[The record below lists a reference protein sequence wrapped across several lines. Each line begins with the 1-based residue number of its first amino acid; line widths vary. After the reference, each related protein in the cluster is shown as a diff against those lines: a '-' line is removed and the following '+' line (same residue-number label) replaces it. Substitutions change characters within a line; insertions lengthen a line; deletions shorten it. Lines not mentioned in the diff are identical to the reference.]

1 MQTTKN
7 LLTEAQRIA
16 DVGLCSLTSRGMVQ
30 SSKLIHRKEIKASIA
45 SNGVLGTQ
53 NNGPVVLSYE
63 VWSTRLKLWNT
74 RYYRF
79 LTNLRAEDDWKPHG
93 SSGVGFGP
101 FPCCIN
107 DHHWH
112 SALPS
117 PSTIQRNAQKQ
128 KRHLTTIPN
137 TDPSLPNTAPE
148 AEDMMGTI
156 LVVWPNLPRNKSRSL
171 PKSYKISQLPFPAS
185 LSHYQRQVGTS
196 VWISVRLFIVMSFP
210 SFIRAARLI

>member
-79 LTNLRAEDDWKPHG
+79 LTNLRAEDD
-93 SSGVGFGP
+93 
-101 FPCCIN
+101 
-107 DHHWH
+107 
-112 SALPS
+112 
-117 PSTIQRNAQKQ
+117 
-128 KRHLTTIPN
+128 
-137 TDPSLPNTAPE
+137 
-148 AEDMMGTI
+148 
-156 LVVWPNLPRNKSRSL
+156 
-171 PKSYKISQLPFPAS
+171 
-185 LSHYQRQVGTS
+185 
-196 VWISVRLFIVMSFP
+196 
-210 SFIRAARLI
+210 